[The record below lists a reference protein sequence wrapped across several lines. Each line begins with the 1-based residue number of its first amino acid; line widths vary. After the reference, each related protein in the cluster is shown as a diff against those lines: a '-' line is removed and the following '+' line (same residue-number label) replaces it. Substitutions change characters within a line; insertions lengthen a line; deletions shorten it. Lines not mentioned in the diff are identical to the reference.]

1 MVLTKLPMRQP
12 SKKRAHQVMAKPAS
26 FVAKRGKRIRL
37 LESDEDSSHHSL
49 LHGQC
54 LNQPAGNDPRTNV
67 EMQSQN
73 SGPSE
78 HSDHSGQEDQ

>member
-12 SKKRAHQVMAKPAS
+12 SKKRAHQVMAKPAN

-37 LESDEDSSHHSL
+37 LESDEDSSHHSP
-49 LHGQC
+49 LHGQG

-78 HSDHSGQEDQ
+78 HSDHSGQQDQ